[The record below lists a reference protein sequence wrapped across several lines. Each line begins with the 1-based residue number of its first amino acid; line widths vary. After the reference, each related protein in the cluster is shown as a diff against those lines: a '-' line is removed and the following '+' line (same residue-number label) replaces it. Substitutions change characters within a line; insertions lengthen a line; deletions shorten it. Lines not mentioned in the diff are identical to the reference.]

1 MKIKNICCIGA
12 GYVGGPTMAVIAL
25 KCPHIQVNVVDI
37 NQERIDAWNDDD
49 FNNDIDEKTLYS
61 IINQAYQDNKYLII
75 SSPNSIKNIQT
86 KIKDLKSRF
95 SSFVDIGI
103 DLPTDELIR
112 VILTKNFSDKQI
124 QVSEKNIEY
133 ILKNIERSYEK
144 INTFSN
150 SIDSLSLTKAQPIK
164 LHLIKKVL
172 NEISLR

>member
-1 MKIKNICCIGA
+1 MKK
-12 GYVGGPTMAVIAL
+12 YL
-25 KCPHIQVNVVDI
+25 FFQ
-37 NQERIDAWNDDD
+37 RISQY
-49 FNNDIDEKTLYS
+49 FLIY
-61 IINQAYQDNKYLII
+61 NKYLII
-75 SSPNSIKNIQT
+75 SSLNSIKNIQT
-86 KIKDLKSRF
+86 KIKDLESRF

-172 NEISLR
+172 NEISIQ